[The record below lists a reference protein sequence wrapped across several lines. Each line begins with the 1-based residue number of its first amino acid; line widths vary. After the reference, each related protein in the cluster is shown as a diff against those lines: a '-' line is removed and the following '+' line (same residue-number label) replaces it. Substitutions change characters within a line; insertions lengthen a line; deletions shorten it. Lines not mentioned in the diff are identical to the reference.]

1 MVRLVIPVE
10 RFEDERSRIFEHFG
24 RTPEFAVVDISDDGR
39 ITSLTSK
46 RNMGEH
52 FGGHGGAESV
62 VTNLIAESPTLRLN
76 EEAESLPEHGE
87 PV

>member
-1 MVRLVIPVE
+1 MIRLVIPIESFENE
-10 RFEDERSRIFEHFG
+10 RLVIFPHFG
-24 RTPEFAVVDISDDGR
+24 RAPEFAVVDISDDGR

-76 EEAESLPEHGE
+76 
-87 PV
+87 